1 LTDRKSFEK
10 LKQVAEII
18 SKKIL
23 ASGHFLSLERLS
35 WRDSQGQEGIWEVAR
50 RNNGIAAV
58 LIIAWLQPSD
68 RLILVRQYRPPA
80 EGEVIE
86 FPAGIL
92 DKGESVDQ
100 GALRELLEETG
111 YHGQIRRVTPAA
123 FNTPGLSSDRTHLA
137 IVEVDEK
144 DTRNQCP
151 TPRPEAGEEIRVI
164 QIARADLMQFF
175 TSETSRGAFFDSKVA
190 AYLTAL
196 T

>member
-1 LTDRKSFEK
+1 M
-10 LKQVAEII
+10 AEII

-35 WRDSQGQEGIWEVAR
+35 WRDSQGQQGIWEVAR

-111 YHGQIRRVTPAA
+111 YYGQIRRVTPAA

-144 DTRNQCP
+144 DKRNQCP

-164 QIARADLMQFF
+164 QIARAELMQFF